1 MDRMVRLTAPGGT
14 NMLTIVDC
22 PVGDPGPGQ
31 IRIRQA
37 AIGLNFIDIYHR
49 RGQYPLAA
57 NAVIGVEAAGMVE
70 ALGEGVDTLSVGDR
84 IAYAGEIGAYA
95 ATRLLPAWR
104 AVRLPDSV
112 SFEAAAG
119 ALLRALTVHMLFRR
133 VYPVSAESTVLVHAA
148 AGGLGGMATRW
159 ARHLGATVIGVV
171 GSEDKAEIARRHGA
185 LHVIIGRDADL
196 ESEVAALTCGNGV
209 DFAIDG
215 IGGATLAKTLKTVKR
230 FGVVASVGEAAGSI
244 PPVSVYELGPRR
256 SISLARPSVMAYAA
270 HERDYTTAAEDCLQ
284 MIGSGA
290 LGTDPARYR
299 LEDVS
304 RAHDDLEGGVLQ
316 GSAVLIA

>member
-1 MDRMVRLTAPGGT
+1 
-14 NMLTIVDC
+14 MLKMVDC
-22 PVGDPGPGQ
+22 PVEEPAPGQ

-49 RGQYPLAA
+49 RGQYPLAS

-70 ALGEGVDTLSVGDR
+70 AVGEGVGTLSVGDR

-95 ATRLLPAWR
+95 STRLLPAWR

-112 SFEAAAG
+112 GFEAIAG

-133 VYPVSAESTVLVHAA
+133 VYSVSAESTILVHAA
-148 AGGLGGMATRW
+148 GGGLGGMTTRW

-171 GSEDKAEIARRHGA
+171 GSERKAEIARRHGA
-185 LHVIIGRDADL
+185 HHVIVGRDANL
-196 ESEVAALTCGNGV
+196 EYEVTALTGGNGV

-215 IGGATLAKTLKTVKR
+215 VGGATLSMTLTTVKR
-230 FGVVASVGEAAGSI
+230 FGVVASIGEAAGPI

-256 SISLARPSVMAYAA
+256 SISLARPSVMGYAA
-270 HERDYTTAAEDCLQ
+270 HEQDYRTATEECLE
-284 MIGSGA
+284 MIRSGV
-290 LGTDPARYR
+290 LVTEPACYR
-299 LEDVS
+299 LEEVG
-304 RAHDDLEGGVLQ
+304 RAHDDLESGALH
-316 GSAVLIA
+316 GSAVLIP